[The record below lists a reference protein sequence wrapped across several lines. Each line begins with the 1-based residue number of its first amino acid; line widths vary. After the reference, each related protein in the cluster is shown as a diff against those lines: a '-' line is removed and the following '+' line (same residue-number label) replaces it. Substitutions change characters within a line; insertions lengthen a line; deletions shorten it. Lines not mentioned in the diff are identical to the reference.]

1 MFCARSSSGV
11 GAGDPSSR
19 LGSSSSTCSFSTYP
33 LKGELGKGLLGKGS
47 EISGGSTE
55 KSIGEL
61 GATTGGSGAAT
72 EGICAYVPHLEKD
85 VRQRRK
91 IRRYKS
97 EVARQR
103 SDVPKRQHCG
113 RYEDDERQDHNI
125 DTLFEF
131 HHS

>member
-1 MFCARSSSGV
+1 M
-11 GAGDPSSR
+11 
-19 LGSSSSTCSFSTYP
+19 
-33 LKGELGKGLLGKGS
+33 
-47 EISGGSTE
+47 ISGGWTE
-55 KSIGEL
+55 KFIGEL
-61 GATTGGSGAAT
+61 GATTGGLGAAT

-85 VRQRRK
+85 LRQRRK
-91 IRRYKS
+91 IRRYGS

-113 RYEDDERQDHNI
+113 RYEDDERQDHNT